1 MVESV
6 NDVNNHNFKKNDSSS
21 AVVKQGNNAGS
32 IFGNNSG
39 NMPSLIENFDNRTER
54 FNEPEKFLPK
64 AAEPAEKP
72 APKKKTPARRASNNN
87 VTIFENKSSGTP
99 SLVGDLKQQDEK
111 LNNASKSPAFQM
123 TDEERETAEI
133 LNSEHQ
139 SRVNH
144 QKKIEAQEKAEK
156 ERQRTIRAW
165 APHIEKLG
173 IDVTGMTAEQIENAV
188 AEGRARYRASHQ
200 KGNPIDDYHRMVDEV
215 MEPLVVPSGAKTSYG
230 SNTEFRKATV
240 FGNEDGYAGK
250 ISGKD
255 FKLYSRKNSFE
266 GGRQFLGS
274 IGKQRVNV
282 EERRDYGEVGGKKY
296 YGKIGQNDITISST
310 KGFSDK
316 VEFSGTYNGKN
327 FTVVVKRDFLS
338 ARGAQLMKG
347 SFDDKPVEMYAK
359 NGNQETRPN
368 SIPAGFTDVA
378 ALLLVVAKEN

>member
-1 MVESV
+1 MVDGINE
-6 NDVNNHNFKKNDSSS
+6 VNNQKFRKNDSSS
-21 AVVKQGNNAGS
+21 PVVQQSNNAGS
-32 IFGNNSG
+32 IFGNNSSG
-39 NMPSLIENFDNRTER
+39 MPNLVENFDKRTER
-54 FNEPEKFLPK
+54 FNEPEKLLPK
-64 AAEPAEKP
+64 TPEPSEKS
-72 APKKKTPARRASNNN
+72 APKKKAPLKKSSSNK
-87 VTIFENKSSGTP
+87 VTIFDNKSSGAP
-99 SLVGDLKQQDEK
+99 NLVGDLKKQDER
-111 LNNASKSPAFQM
+111 LNNATKGPAFQM
-123 TDEERETAEI
+123 TDEERETAEV

-139 SRVNH
+139 SRVNY
-144 QKKIEAQEKAEK
+144 KKTVEAQEKAEK

-188 AEGRARYRASHQ
+188 AEGRARYRANHQ

-266 GGRQFLGS
+266 GGRQYLGS

-282 EERRDYGEVGGKKY
+282 EERRDYGEMGGKKY
-296 YGKIGQNDITISST
+296 YGKIGQNDISISSS

-316 VEFSGTYNGKN
+316 IEFSGTYNGKN
-327 FTVVVKRDFLS
+327 FTVLVKKDFLS

-347 SFDDKPVEMYAK
+347 SFDNKPVEMYAK
-359 NGNQETRPN
+359 NGSQEIRPN